1 MRKLGAMTGRGPARM
16 RAILVFAAATLF
28 AGCDSDGQIEIVDN
42 LAAIGLETLPARFCC
57 EIPSGKSTRY
67 VGAIEIDPF
76 GQLAGEDVPF
86 VETGLA
92 ITDVT
97 PAGAVEFH
105 WDGWFVA
112 TGGERPPTAIPNPP
126 VPSAETLF
134 QTEVDIGGFSNPHKN
149 PLDPSPPQDLAYT
162 LHLFVNSCDFQ
173 QVSFT
178 LTVFEYRFVGVLP
191 TGEPLFE
198 ILTRQI
204 QTVTIVNDPS
214 LCEEPPPP
222 SDLIVFAKRENFS
235 NGEIWTSDRAGK
247 ETRLT
252 TDSFDDI
259 DPTWSP
265 GLDRI
270 AFASNRANP
279 LYYELCTMA
288 ANGSG
293 IAPVTAFGSK
303 WIDDPDWAPNGHEI
317 AMTVG
322 QPGQA
327 DTDLWIVDL
336 DLPLGPANP
345 RQLTSGIGRDI
356 SPSWSPDGREIVFV
370 RNGDLLV
377 VPADGSAAPATRV
390 AQAFAAAVDWSSQGM
405 LAYERY
411 DPDLIATRI
420 WKADAATGQNAV
432 RVSDGV
438 PGFADRTPAWSA
450 DGTEIAFVREE
461 SFVEVA
467 PGEIHVM
474 GADGSN
480 PQPVDTGPG
489 DDRDP
494 DW

>member
-1 MRKLGAMTGRGPARM
+1 VRRLGAMTGRGPARI
-16 RAILVFAAATLF
+16 RAILVVAAATLF
-28 AGCDSDGQIEIVDN
+28 AGCDSDGQVEIVDN
-42 LAAIGLETLPARFCC
+42 LAALGLEALPTRFCC
-57 EIPSGKSTRY
+57 EVPSGKSSRY
-67 VGAIEIDPF
+67 VGAIEVDPSA
-76 GQLAGEDVPF
+76 QLAGEGGPLVDL
-86 VETGLA
+86 GLA
-92 ITDVT
+92 ISDVE
-97 PAGAVEFH
+97 PAGAVEFR
-105 WDGWFVA
+105 WDGWFIA
-112 TGGERPPTAIPNPP
+112 TGGERPPTAIPDPASPP
-126 VPSAETLF
+126 DGTLF
-134 QTEVDIGGFSNPHKN
+134 QTAVDVGGFSDPSRN
-149 PLDPSPPQDLAYT
+149 PLNPLGLYLPYT
-162 LHLFVNSCDFQ
+162 LHLYVNSCDFQ

-178 LTVFEYRFVGVLP
+178 LTVFEYRFIGVLP

-214 LCEEPPPP
+214 LCEEPPPA
-222 SDLIVFAKRENFS
+222 SDLIVFSKRENFS
-235 NGEIWTSDRAGK
+235 NGEIWRSDRAGN

-252 TDSFDDI
+252 NDTFDDI

-288 ANGSG
+288 ADGSG
-293 IAPVTAFGSK
+293 IAPVTAFGTR

-317 AMTVG
+317 AMTVS
-322 QPGQA
+322 QPGQP
-327 DTDLWIVDL
+327 DTDIWIVDL
-336 DLPLGPANP
+336 DLPLAPGTNP

-356 SPSWSPDGREIVFV
+356 SPSWSPDGREIAFV

-390 AQAFAAAVDWSSQGM
+390 AQAFAATVDWSSQGI

-411 DPDLIATRI
+411 DPELIATRI